1 MERNGYKE
9 GLIDLAGLM
18 GRARSIALAM
28 VLGSGARG
36 DVAFWV
42 SSGCGTVEVKE
53 VEEAG
58 TFDLTVCAEWPQDG
72 MTYVVY
78 TPTMP
83 QLSGMKILD
92 HVPFGETLSSVSQ
105 TVQRIVH
112 QFRLLVTN
120 TAGTRVETGPIVLQ
134 YRRGDQEERQARELA
149 GLRLNVVKRA
159 HRGLRGVVIGAVG
172 AVVAGVGVLGL
183 SAYWLRRRRG
193 VATVAAEPCIECKYI
208 AELEASKR
216 LRIEGELGKYFLT
229 LEQLLRD
236 YLRAKYCIGNIEE
249 WHGGGNE
256 RCGLDERSM
265 GVAKELV
272 GLAQQV
278 RYAGYVPSTHEQRRM
293 YEFIEELLQR
303 NQPRRQAPEEMM
315 YLHKEKVV

>member
-1 MERNGYKE
+1 MDLS
-9 GLIDLAGLM
+9 GLMHQACAVVLVMVLAG
-18 GRARSIALAM
+18 GVRA
-28 VLGSGARG
+28 
-36 DVAFWV
+36 DVTFRV
-42 SSGCGTVEVKE
+42 TSGCGTVDVRE
-53 VEEAG
+53 VEENG
-58 TFDLTVCAEWPQDG
+58 TFDLTVCAEWPQEG
-72 MTYVVY
+72 ATYVVY

-83 QLSGMKILD
+83 QLSGMKIAD
-92 HVPFGETLSSVSQ
+92 HVPFGETLGGVSQ
-105 TVQRIVH
+105 TLQRIVH

-120 TAGTRVETGPIVLQ
+120 AAGTRVETGPIVLQ

-149 GLRLNVVKRA
+149 GLTLNVVKRT

-172 AVVAGVGVLGL
+172 VMVAGVGVLGL

-193 VATVAAEPCIECKYI
+193 VATAAAEPCIECKYM

-216 LRIEGELGKYFLT
+216 LRIEGELAKYFLT

-249 WHGGGNE
+249 WHGGGNG

-315 YLHKEKVV
+315 YLHKENVV